1 MPRIGAQLVVIS
13 LLAGVC
19 VSSAA
24 KAQFKPLP
32 PATIARVRVLL
43 NQTPPA
49 LEIISSHPV
58 VPTIKR
64 LDDPPR
70 LVIDLPNSL
79 MSVPQKRIDVHSD
92 QISAVRLN
100 QYQKV
105 PPIVRIVIDLL
116 KPSDYTSDAA
126 GNLLTIRL
134 RPAGV
139 VVARKPVEPPSV
151 PAFTRGVQPAVV
163 PVSPGT
169 SGAVIL
175 AGSRLASGSSVT
187 AGAETA
193 ILRLGRGG
201 EVRVC
206 PGSTVSV
213 TSSKS
218 GHDLMLGMSTG
229 ALEAHYRLG
238 ASADSVLT
246 PDFRILL
253 AGPGEFHYAFS
264 ADSHGNTCVRAL
276 PGNTASVIVSELMG
290 DGTYQVKPTDQI
302 VFHSGRLAA
311 VDTAV
316 PGNCG
321 CPEAPVPVMRA
332 SAPLAPP
339 IPDANLAQSM
349 RLAPPGEQASPVP
362 PPVATSGLPASASS
376 PTQVTLSITGP
387 ESTPLPAS
395 KPNDVHVEVDAPFV
409 FRASDPAPP
418 PPAPV
423 QEAQRLPLRYSSP
436 PERVQTTVLPP
447 PIPAAA
453 PPTQA
458 QAKPPRRGFLGK
470 VKGFFAAIFH

>member
-1 MPRIGAQLVVIS
+1 MPRIGPQLMLVP
-13 LLAGVC
+13 LLVGMLVP
-19 VSSAA
+19 SSA
-24 KAQFKPLP
+24 KAQSKPLP

-49 LEIISSHPV
+49 LEIISSRPV

-70 LVIDLPNSL
+70 LVIDIPNAL
-79 MSVPQKRIDVHSD
+79 MSVPEKRIDVHND

-100 QYQKV
+100 QYQKA
-105 PPIVRIVIDLL
+105 PPIVRVVVDLL

-139 VVARKPVEPPSV
+139 VVARKPVEPPTV

-169 SGAVIL
+169 SGAVVL

-193 ILRLGRGG
+193 VLRLGRGG

-206 PGSTVSV
+206 PGTSVSV
-213 TSSKS
+213 TSSKN
-218 GHDLMLGMSTG
+218 GRDLMLGMSTG
-229 ALEAHYRLG
+229 ALEAHYKLE
-238 ASADSVLT
+238 ASADSVVT

-253 AGPGEFHYAFS
+253 AGPGEFHYAIS
-264 ADSHGNTCVRAL
+264 ADARGNTCVRAL
-276 PGNTASVIVSELMG
+276 PGNTSSVIVSELMG
-290 DGTYQVKPTDQI
+290 DGTYQVKPSDQV
-302 VFHSGRLAA
+302 VFHSGRLTA

-316 PGNCG
+316 PPNCG
-321 CPEAPVPVMRA
+321 CPEPPVPVMRA
-332 SAPLAPP
+332 SAPPP
-339 IPDANLAQSM
+339 PVISDANLPQSM
-349 RLAPPGEQASPVP
+349 RLAPPGELASPVP
-362 PPVATSGLPASASS
+362 PPVATSGLRANGS
-376 PTQVTLSITGP
+376 PPSQVTLSITGP
-387 ESTPLPAS
+387 ESAPLPAS

-409 FRASDPAPP
+409 FRASDVTPP

-423 QEAQRLPLRYSSP
+423 QEARRLPLSYSSP
-436 PERVQTTVLPP
+436 PQPMPTTVLPP
-447 PIPAAA
+447 PPHA
-453 PPTQA
+453 PPPAQA
-458 QAKPPRRGFLGK
+458 QAQPPRRGFFGK
-470 VKGFFAAIFH
+470 IKGFFAAIFH